1 MNANSSPKQR
11 SNFFLLTV
19 LILISLVLAFFVVE
33 RNNRLIELEEINN
46 INVIKSEETVKNLQ
60 DKIKRLETDYD
71 ELKTLF
77 DEQEDLLRAVESFQ
91 GIIGEVNGE
100 LDISYWVDNF
110 TVWIDEAKSNLNN
123 LDKIKEITAL
133 INDSTKDLTVVIDD
147 YNKNKTQREQDRF
160 NGVGTIPRQALDSI
174 NPAVT
179 MSVVSLPC
187 NSSTAVACVS
197 STKPNHIQ
205 VSENYLH
212 YSYDLWYMIMMHEY
226 AHTIQLNNYDALS
239 VNETFIKLFNK
250 DLELHAD
257 CMAASVIGETYFSTY
272 NNTCSKEQLAAA
284 LGAWTGKF

>member
-1 MNANSSPKQR
+1 MNVDSSPKQR

-33 RNNRLIELEEINN
+33 RNNRLIELEELNN
-46 INVIKSEETVKNLQ
+46 TNVTKSEETVKSLEE
-60 DKIKRLETDYD
+60 KIKTLETDYA

-77 DEQEDLLRAVESFQ
+77 DKQEELLRAVESFQ
-91 GIIGEVNGE
+91 GIVGEVNGE

-110 TVWIDEAKSNLNN
+110 TVWINDAKSNLNDLN
-123 LDKIKEITAL
+123 KIKEITSL
-133 INDSTKDLTVVIDD
+133 INESTKDLTVVIDD
-147 YNKNKTQREQDRF
+147 YNRNKTQREQDRL
-160 NGVGTIPRQALDSI
+160 NGVGTTPRQALDDI
-174 NPAVT
+174 NPSVT
-179 MSVVSLPC
+179 MSVVTLPC

-205 VSENYLH
+205 VSEKYLH
-212 YSYDLWYMIMMHEY
+212 YSYDLWRMIMMHEY
-226 AHTIQLNNYDALS
+226 AHTVQLNNYDALS
-239 VNETFIKLFNK
+239 ANETFIKLFNK

-257 CMAASVIGETYFSTY
+257 CMATSVIGESYFSTY